1 MASKYDG
8 TQTLKNLKYA
18 FSVESE
24 ARNKYTFFAAKA
36 KESGYEQLAE
46 IYLKTADNEKE
57 HAELWYK
64 ELNDLDDDFLYE
76 ILHSCL
82 YHPQDD
88 YYTAYVDGLEYEI
101 WVE

>member
-1 MASKYDG
+1 MLTGNEYVYMSTIYG
-8 TQTLKNLKYA
+8 TNEY
-18 FSVESE
+18 
-24 ARNKYTFFAAKA
+24 N
-36 KESGYEQLAE
+36 GY
-46 IYLKTADNEKE
+46 
-57 HAELWYK
+57 
-64 ELNDLDDDFLYE
+64 LNDLDDDFLYE